1 MEGAGIMESAGAND
15 YEGIV
20 IKAVANYG
28 DANKREYEKWQPFA
42 AYAAAK
48 YVWFHLDRNDLK
60 RAQPPLVRPVQQSPV
75 VQPAMQ
81 QSLVAQQQP
90 LVTPQP
96 SSGHHAMS
104 QPPAAQPVQ
113 PPVEHVPQSYSG
125 QQPMSSQHQPMVP
138 RSSGGQQ
145 PMSLHPPS
153 DQPMELSSGAQSL
166 SKGQIKEAKIILK
179 EVLKDNE
186 DALRKIFR
194 DSQAAIT
201 NHMARAEIIGTA
213 DANASTYDV
222 IMSAFEGG
230 MLVKKKQSDLEQY
243 CNKFLQAFYNA
254 GGNCKDAAQML
265 MGEWSEG
272 VYDKFNVNLNLKLLK

>member
-222 IMSAFEGG
+222 LMGAFEGG
-230 MLVKKKQSDLEQY
+230 LLVKKKQSDLEQY
-243 CNKFLQAFYNA
+243 CNKFLQAFCNA

-265 MGEWSEG
+265 IDEWSEK
-272 VYDKFNVNLNLKLLK
+272 VYDKFNVKIDLKII